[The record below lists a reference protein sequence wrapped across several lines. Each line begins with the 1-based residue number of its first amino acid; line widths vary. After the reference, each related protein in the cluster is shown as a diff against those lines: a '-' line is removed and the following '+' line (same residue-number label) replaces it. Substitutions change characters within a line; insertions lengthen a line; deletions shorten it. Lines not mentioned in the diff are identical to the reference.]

1 MGRNP
6 SVWWTHFKKIDK
18 NSASCVYCDKV
29 IVTSGNTSNLK
40 GHFEAVHGSIIK
52 TERENDKR
60 KSTQIPLNLD
70 QKRLKVDSAA
80 GSSSTAANISSSST
94 PGCGSVRSLSS
105 KIPSKTN
112 EISIKDC
119 FESMKSFEE
128 GGRKHTKLTNKIL
141 FMICKD
147 SQPVA
152 TVEREGFK
160 ELMKHVAPS
169 YKIPCRKTFG
179 SRLDKKYEEL
189 SKDYKR
195 FLKTVKD
202 ITLTTDLW
210 SDTLNTRSFLGITAH
225 FLQGSEIVSGVIGVY
240 DFPTTHTS
248 AHLEEKLRDVCNEW
262 EINLDQ
268 ISAIVTD
275 NASNIVKAMEDFVGK
290 DRHIGNSNLQRE
302 TWWSTS
308 ELINM
313 ATVGLRTVLCILY

>member
-60 KSTQIPLNLD
+60 KSTQIPWNLD

-80 GSSSTAANISSSST
+80 GSSSTAANSSSSST

-179 SRLDKKYEEL
+179 SRLDNKYEEL